1 MKRFY
6 LIVVAAVMMAATACV
21 SEFDDTKIWNEFDS
35 VYDRIEKLEEMCRDM
50 NNDISSLELIVNAL
64 QNNDYITSV
73 TPINQGNKVIG
84 YSITF
89 AKSGTIII
97 YNGEDGKD
105 GADGKDGKDGENG
118 KDGKDGYSPV
128 IGVRKH
134 SDGLYYW
141 TLDGDWLRDN
151 DGNMIPATATGS
163 GSSGAD
169 GSDGKD
175 GKDGKDGVT
184 PQLKIENEYWYVSYD
199 NGKSW
204 TMLGK
209 ATGDD
214 GEDGNNGK
222 DGKDGDSFFKAV
234 RQDDKNVYFDL
245 ADGTTITVPLAT
257 SNPLYRLQSIS
268 YVPLYSDGKA
278 LVEFTTP
285 QDSFV
290 IMDFELAPKDVAS
303 EIAQKWNTIL
313 SMKAVNVT
321 TRATSF
327 VEMAILSCTADA
339 ANGIITVKASGKN
352 LSESFFNGEQHM
364 SARIELADDNFNHKS
379 EYVPIITINHI
390 SDTPS
395 TPVAPS
401 KPQPKDNEIIYTS
414 QYEEVIEPY
423 KNASFGANIVSNI
436 YADGYGVITFDA
448 AITEIGSNAFND
460 CDTLIEVF
468 LPDGLLEIGSS
479 AFSDCDRLESIDLGE
494 GVTYIGWYAFE
505 DCPKMKSVTIPDSV
519 TEIGNYA
526 FRNCVKIETLTV
538 GNGVKTI
545 GASAFTNCKELTTV
559 SLGNKLTEIGGSAF
573 TDCVY
578 LATINFPEKLEVIGG
593 NAFSACNSLT
603 TITLPDSL
611 TEIGNS
617 AFSDC
622 ANLTNVDF
630 GEGVTYIGWYAFED
644 CPKMKSVT
652 IPDSVTEIGNY
663 AFRNC
668 VKIETLTVG
677 NGVKTIGASAFTN
690 CKELTTV
697 SLGNKLT
704 EIGGSAFTDCVYL
717 ATINFPE
724 KLEVIGGNA
733 FSACNSLT
741 TITLPDSLTEIGNSA
756 FSDCA
761 NLTNV
766 DFGEGVTYIGW
777 YAFEDCPKMKSVT
790 IPDSV
795 TEIGNYAFRNCST
808 LATVY
813 CKPTTPPTLGSWA
826 FDGNAENRM
835 IYVPASV
842 VDTYKTKWTSYAD
855 YITAG
860 NF

>member
-1 MKRFY
+1 MKRLY

-436 YADGYGVITFDA
+436 YADGYGVITFDE

-526 FRNCVKIETLTV
+526 FRNCVK
-538 GNGVKTI
+538 
-545 GASAFTNCKELTTV
+545 
-559 SLGNKLTEIGGSAF
+559 
-573 TDCVY
+573 
-578 LATINFPEKLEVIGG
+578 
-593 NAFSACNSLT
+593 
-603 TITLPDSL
+603 
-611 TEIGNS
+611 
-617 AFSDC
+617 
-622 ANLTNVDF
+622 
-630 GEGVTYIGWYAFED
+630 
-644 CPKMKSVT
+644 M
-652 IPDSVTEIGNY
+652 
-663 AFRNC
+663 
-668 VKIETLTVG
+668 ETLTVG